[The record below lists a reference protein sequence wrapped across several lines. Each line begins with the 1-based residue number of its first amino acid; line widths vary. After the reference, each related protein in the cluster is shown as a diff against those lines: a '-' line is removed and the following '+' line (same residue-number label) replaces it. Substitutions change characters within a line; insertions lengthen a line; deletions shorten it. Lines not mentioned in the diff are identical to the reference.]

1 METAG
6 LEAQSAARKIFNE
19 EFVSNSVALYNIERC
34 SLSILLQ
41 HLLHTEI
48 RCAIFSPAMLHPS
61 KISDEPSDA
70 ATQIKGDG
78 VEIRL
83 VRLPLLEPFETSF
96 GKIDSRL
103 IFLIC
108 LNAGGLK
115 GWGEVV
121 ASEKPL
127 YSYETVGTAFHVIK
141 DFLAPAVLDEPIAGL
156 TDLARR
162 FSPFRGHNMAK
173 AGLELAFMDLLAQAN
188 KQSLATLIG
197 GERKHVAVG
206 VSLGIQPAVAQ
217 LLKRVEL
224 YLGLGYQ
231 RIKLKI
237 KPGWDIDVVSE
248 VRRIYPEIL
257 LSVDANSAY
266 TLADVDHLRRLDD
279 LNLLM
284 IEQPLQSDDIVD
296 HAKLQKVLNT
306 SLCLDESIVGYRQA
320 QTALELESCRII
332 NIKIG
337 RVGGYSE
344 ALAIHDFCAARS
356 IPVWCGGMLE
366 SGIGRAHNIA
376 LASLNGFTLPGDI
389 SASSRYFERDLI
401 SPEVTVASDGTV
413 TVPDG
418 AGLGFEIDSSF
429 IERRTETRVYLS
441 RK

>member
-1 METAG
+1 MQHTAKIMDRQA
-6 LEAQSAARKIFNE
+6 EKSA
-19 EFVSNSVALYNIERC
+19 
-34 SLSILLQ
+34 LQ
-41 HLLHTEI
+41 I
-48 RCAIFSPAMLHPS
+48 RV
-61 KISDEPSDA
+61 
-70 ATQIKGDG
+70 DG

-108 LNAGGLK
+108 LSAEGLR

-127 YSYETVGTAFHVIK
+127 YSYETAGTAFHVIK
-141 DFLAPAVLDEPIAGL
+141 DFLAPAVLDEPLISL
-156 TDLARR
+156 QDLAKR
-162 FSPFRGHNMAK
+162 FAPFRGHNMAK
-173 AGLELAFMDLLAQAN
+173 AGLELAYMDLLAQVN
-188 KQSLATLIG
+188 KQSLSTLIG
-197 GERKHVAVG
+197 GERKQIAVG
-206 VSLGIQPAVAQ
+206 VSLGIQPTPAQ
-217 LLKRVEL
+217 LLKRVER
-224 YLGLGYQ
+224 YLSLGYQ

-237 KPGWDIDVVSE
+237 KPGWDIEIVDE
-248 VRRIYPEIL
+248 VRRAYPNIL

-266 TLADVDHLRRLDD
+266 TLADADHLRKLDD
-279 LNLLM
+279 FDLLM

-296 HAKLQKVLNT
+296 HAKLQRLLQTN
-306 SLCLDESIVGYRQA
+306 LCLDESIIGLRQA
-320 QTALELESCRII
+320 QAALDLESCRII

-344 ALAIHDFCAARS
+344 ALAIHDLCAARD

-376 LASLNGFTLPGDI
+376 LASLRGFTLPGDI
-389 SASSRYFERDLI
+389 SASSRYFAHDLI

-413 TVPDG
+413 AVPD
-418 AGLGFEIDSSF
+418 AIGLGFEVELGF
-429 IERRTETRVYLS
+429 IERQTETRVYLS

>member
-1 METAG
+1 M
-6 LEAQSAARKIFNE
+6 
-19 EFVSNSVALYNIERC
+19 
-34 SLSILLQ
+34 SILLQ
-41 HLLHTEI
+41 QLLHDED
-48 RCAIFSPAMLHPS
+48 RCGIFSRAMQHTAKILDRQA
-61 KISDEPSDA
+61 KISTP
-70 ATQIKGDG
+70 QIKVDG

-108 LNAGGLK
+108 LNAEGLR

-141 DFLAPAVLDEPIAGL
+141 DFLAPAVLDEPITDL
-156 TDLARR
+156 PDLARR
-162 FSPFRGHNMAK
+162 FARFRGHNMAK
-173 AGLELAFMDLLAQAN
+173 AGIELAYMDLLAQVQR
-188 KQSLATLIG
+188 QSLSTLIG
-197 GERKHVAVG
+197 GKRKEIAVG
-206 VSLGIQPAVAQ
+206 VSLGIQPTPAQ
-217 LLKRVEL
+217 LLKRVER
-224 YLGLGYQ
+224 YLSLGYQ

-237 KPGWDIDVVSE
+237 KPGWDLEIVGE
-248 VRRIYPEIL
+248 VRRAYPSIL

-266 TLADVDHLRRLDD
+266 TLADVDHLRKLDD
-279 LNLLM
+279 YDLLM

-296 HAKLQKVLNT
+296 HAKLQRLLQT
-306 SLCLDESIVGYRQA
+306 SLCLDESIVSSRQA
-320 QTALELESCRII
+320 EAALDLESCRII

-344 ALAIHDFCAARS
+344 ALAIHDLCAARN

-376 LASLNGFTLPGDI
+376 LASLPNFTLPGDI
-389 SASSRYFERDLI
+389 SASSRYFEHDLI

-413 TVPDG
+413 AVPD
-418 AGLGFEIDSSF
+418 AIGLGFEVELGF
-429 IERRTETRVYLS
+429 IERQTETRVYLS

>member
-1 METAG
+1 MQHTA
-6 LEAQSAARKIFNE
+6 KILDRQAE
-19 EFVSNSVALYNIERC
+19 KSTLP
-34 SLSILLQ
+34 
-41 HLLHTEI
+41 HI
-48 RCAIFSPAMLHPS
+48 RV
-61 KISDEPSDA
+61 
-70 ATQIKGDG
+70 DG

-83 VRLPLLEPFETSF
+83 VRLPLVEPFETSF

-108 LNAGGLK
+108 LSAEGLR

-141 DFLAPAVLDEPIAGL
+141 DFFAPAVLDEPITSL
-156 TDLARR
+156 PDLARR
-162 FSPFRGHNMAK
+162 FAPFRGHNMAK
-173 AGLELAFMDLLAQAN
+173 AGLELAYMDLLAQVN
-188 KQSLATLIG
+188 KQSLSTLIG
-197 GERKHVAVG
+197 GERKQIAVG
-206 VSLGIQPAVAQ
+206 VSLGIQPTPAQ
-217 LLKRVEL
+217 LLKRVER
-224 YLGLGYQ
+224 YLSLGYQ

-237 KPGWDIDVVSE
+237 KPGWDIEIVDE
-248 VRRIYPEIL
+248 VRRAYPNIL

-266 TLADVDHLRRLDD
+266 TLADVDHLRKLDD
-279 LNLLM
+279 FDLLM

-296 HAKLQKVLNT
+296 HAKLQRLLQT
-306 SLCLDESIVGYRQA
+306 SLCLDESIIGLRQA
-320 QTALELESCRII
+320 EAALDLESCRII

-344 ALAIHDFCAARS
+344 ALAIHDLCAARN

-376 LASLNGFTLPGDI
+376 LASLRGFTLPGDI
-389 SASSRYFERDLI
+389 SASSRYFAHDLI

-413 TVPDG
+413 AVPD
-418 AGLGFEIDSSF
+418 AIGLGFDVELGF
-429 IERRTETRVYLS
+429 IERQTETRVYLS